1 MEQMR
6 RMRAIGKW
14 MGENGEQK
22 GKIEWFFCKVGLA
35 ILIFAK
41 KNDIK

>member
-22 GKIEWFFCKVGLA
+22 GKNRVVFCKVGLA
-35 ILIFAK
+35 ILIFRS
-41 KNDIK
+41 KNA